1 MAKMGRPKA
10 ENPKDKRIG
19 IRMTAEEYNHL
30 IQYAQRNN
38 QTISEAVQQLIRL
51 NCFREEN
58 DK

>member
-19 IRMTAEEYNHL
+19 IRMTAEEYEHL
-30 IQYAQRNN
+30 IQYAKHYN
-38 QTISEAVQQLIRL
+38 QTISEAVQQLIRQH
-51 NCFREEN
+51 CYGKEN

>member
-30 IQYAQRNN
+30 IQYAKQCN
-38 QTISEAVQQLIRL
+38 QSISEAVQQLIRRH
-51 NCFREEN
+51 CHSEEN